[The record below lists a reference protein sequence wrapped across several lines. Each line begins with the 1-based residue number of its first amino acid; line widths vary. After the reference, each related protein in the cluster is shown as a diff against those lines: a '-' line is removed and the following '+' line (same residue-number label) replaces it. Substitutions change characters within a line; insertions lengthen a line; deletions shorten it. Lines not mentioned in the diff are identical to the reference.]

1 MTGLSPTRL
10 AEIRERDR
18 FAVARMGNPDA
29 DPRLRAEMDRRALLA
44 EVERLAAEVEA
55 AREAMD
61 HNVARIDDLRSL
73 LWLVAERGDEF
84 LYDEIATVLDDD
96 PCDQWGDGYQS
107 RLAAAESAAAE
118 ARADRDALAE
128 RVRALADDWERT
140 VLTGYCDRGCGSLA
154 RGNKRRFIDGLR
166 ALLDT
171 PADPEEKR

>member
-128 RVRALADDWERT
+128 RVRALVGKAREWVGYADDSPDLEVFSDAWMHNAIIRD
-140 VLTGYCDRGCGSLA
+140 L
-154 RGNKRRFIDGLR
+154 